1 MTVDDKITNS
11 LNSSTL
17 SNLYLEPPIEI
28 PSGTPIFEAVD
39 KMSDNGFGCILI
51 TDDGKLVGIFTERDV
66 LMKISISDVDESRSV
81 DEFMTKDPE
90 TLRVTHTMSDAVR
103 EMSSRGY
110 RHLPIMDEKDNK
122 CVGILTAKKIVKYV
136 VEFIP
141 EQVYN
146 LPPSLDQ
153 NMPTPEGG

>member
-17 SNLYLEPPIEI
+17 SKLYLEPPIEI

-39 KMSDNGFGCILI
+39 KMSDNGFGCILV
-51 TDDGKLVGIFTERDV
+51 TKDEKLVGIFTERDV
-66 LMKISISDVDESRSV
+66 LLKISISDINESQSV
-81 DEFMTKDPE
+81 DEFMTKEPE
-90 TLRVTHTMSDAVR
+90 TLRVTHTLADAVR

-110 RHLPIMDEKDNK
+110 RHLPIMDREDSK
-122 CVGILTAKKIVKYV
+122 CVGILTAKIIIEFV
-136 VEFIP
+136 VEFLP

-153 NMPTPEGG
+153 SMPTPEGG

>member
-1 MTVDDKITNS
+1 MTVDDTITNS

-17 SNLYLEPPIEI
+17 KQLNLEPPIEI
-28 PSGTPIFEAVD
+28 PSGTPVFEAVD
-39 KMSDNGFGCILI
+39 KMSDNGFGCILV
-51 TDDGKLVGIFTERDV
+51 TDGGKLVGIFTERDV
-66 LMKISISDVDESRSV
+66 LLKISISDVNESQSV
-81 DEFMTKDPE
+81 DEFMTKEPD
-90 TLRVTHTMSDAVR
+90 TLKVTNTLSDAVR

-110 RHLPIMDEKDNK
+110 RHLPIMDEENSK
-122 CVGILTAKKIVKYV
+122 CVGIITAKQIIKYV

-153 NMPTPEGG
+153 SMLTPEGG

>member
-17 SNLYLEPPIEI
+17 KQLHLEPPIEI
-28 PSGTPIFEAVD
+28 PSDTPIFEAVD
-39 KMSDNGFGCILI
+39 KMGDNGFGCILVAEG
-51 TDDGKLVGIFTERDV
+51 GKLVGIFTERDV

-81 DEFMTKDPE
+81 DEFMTKDPD
-90 TLRVTHTMSDAVR
+90 TLRVTHTISDAVK

-110 RHLPIMDEKDNK
+110 RHLPIMDEENSK
-122 CVGILTAKKIVKYV
+122 CVGILTAKKIIKFV

-153 NMPTPEGG
+153 SMLTPEGG

>member
-17 SNLYLEPPIEI
+17 KQLHLEPPIEI
-28 PSGTPIFEAVD
+28 PSDTPIFEAVD
-39 KMSDNGFGCILI
+39 KMGDNGFGCILV
-51 TDDGKLVGIFTERDV
+51 TEGGKLAGIFTERDV
-66 LMKISISDVDESRSV
+66 LLKISISDVDKSRSV
-81 DEFMTKDPE
+81 DEFMTKEPD
-90 TLRVTHTMSDAVR
+90 TLRVTDTISDAVK

-110 RHLPIMDEKDNK
+110 RHLPIMDEENSK
-122 CVGILTAKKIVKYV
+122 CVGILTAKKIIKFV

-153 NMPTPEGG
+153 SMLTPEGG

>member
-17 SNLYLEPPIEI
+17 EQLNLEPPIEI
-28 PSGTPIFEAVD
+28 PSDTPIFEAMD
-39 KMSDNGFGCILI
+39 KMGDNGFGCILVA
-51 TDDGKLVGIFTERDV
+51 DGGKLVGIFTERDV
-66 LMKISISDVDESRSV
+66 LLKISISDVDESQTV
-81 DEFMTKDPE
+81 DEFMTKEPD
-90 TLRVTHTMSDAVR
+90 TLRVTHTISDAVR

-110 RHLPIMDEKDNK
+110 RHLPIMDEENSK
-122 CVGILTAKKIVKYV
+122 CVGILTAKRIVKYV

-153 NMPTPEGG
+153 SMLTPEGG